1 MRQQHCQGFNLIEM
15 AIVLGVVGLVMGGV
29 WTVVQ
34 KVQQT
39 THLRQ
44 ASEQV
49 IAINKNV
56 RTYYQVRSC
65 IPNGDQTG
73 TLTAATVV
81 PPVFPREML
90 AAGGVVHPWN
100 GGVTVSGANVGCDY
114 QYTLTLAGLPG
125 GTCVELVPQL
135 TGASEPSRGLI
146 SAAINGVPLAALP
159 PNPTAIAGTAAGQ
172 CNENATAVVAL
183 TYKLRLAD

>member
-1 MRQQHCQGFNLIEM
+1 MRQHHCQGFNLIEM

-44 ASEQV
+44 ASEQ
-49 IAINKNV
+49 IITINKNV
-56 RTYYQVRSC
+56 RAYYQTRSC
-65 IPNGDQTG
+65 IANGDQTG
-73 TLTAATVV
+73 ALTAATVV

-100 GGVTVSGANVGCDY
+100 GAVTVSGTNAGCDY

-146 SAAINGVPLAALP
+146 SATINGLQLAALP
-159 PNPTAIAGTAAGQ
+159 PNPTDIVGNAAGQ
-172 CNENATAVVAL
+172 CNENAAAILAL
-183 TYKLRLAD
+183 TYKLRVAD